1 MKFRVYI
8 ASSVDGFVAT
18 ADGGVKW
25 LDAFHDP
32 EGYDYDRFIRQIDAI
47 VIGRATFD
55 QVLGSGPWPYEG
67 RHTYVLTSRPIDNP
81 PPLTVAWRDDAAKLV
96 ERLRGMALQGDVWL
110 LGGPKSI
117 GAFRELDAV
126 DTYEVYVMPL
136 LLGAGIPPV
145 CGKPRR
151 YAAGPCGLPRV

>member
-55 QVLGSGPWPYEG
+55 QVPGL
-67 RHTYVLTSRPIDNP
+67 RP
-81 PPLTVAWRDDAAKLV
+81 L
-96 ERLRGMALQGDVWL
+96 
-110 LGGPKSI
+110 
-117 GAFRELDAV
+117 AV
-126 DTYEVYVMPL
+126 
-136 LLGAGIPPV
+136 
-145 CGKPRR
+145 
-151 YAAGPCGLPRV
+151 